1 MRRTVAC
8 LFALVLL
15 SACGGRDEPVEDAAP
30 DEPDTTAPSTDTT
43 TDQAAGPPG
52 EPPVTEEGGPPAA
65 WLETPSGSA
74 WMAYGN
80 YCWGDV
86 CMDILRPTCDD
97 SSVPE
102 VELRPGGAIRF
113 HLPFVPDTADLTLGA
128 SSSRPQVVSLEPARV
143 IEWQGVYDGLLWLAL
158 TAEEGE
164 VAYQA
169 CARMTSR

>member
-1 MRRTVAC
+1 MRVVAAC

-15 SACGGRDEPVEDAAP
+15 SACGTADEPVPDAA
-30 DEPDTTAPSTDTT
+30 DEPETTAAPPATT
-43 TDQAAGPPG
+43 TGQSAVPPG
-52 EPPVTEEGGPPAA
+52 EPPVPEDGGPPAA
-65 WLETPSGSA
+65 WIETPSGSA

-102 VELRPGGAIRF
+102 VELRRGDAVAF
-113 HLPFVPDTADLTLGA
+113 HLSFDPTTADLTLGA
-128 SSSRPQVVSLEPARV
+128 DGSRPEVVSLEPARV
-143 IEWQGVYDGLLWLAL
+143 IEWQGDYDGLLWLAL

-169 CARMTSR
+169 CVGTASP